1 MKQRIAIDPGVGG
14 GMVYEDTGD
23 VMGFPM
29 PSTLGDLV
37 RTMRILC
44 ADKPDVYIEE
54 LPKWQG
60 KMSASSMGVMF
71 QNYGQLL
78 GIIKTLDCRIVM
90 IKPQAWQK
98 ALGLGDK
105 KAHGKKWKTH
115 LKARAQEF
123 YPTHEITLKT
133 ADAFLIYEASLRLFP
148 RQ

>member
-1 MKQRIAIDPGVGG
+1 MKQRVAIDPGVSGG
-14 GMVYEDTGD
+14 IVYEDDGKL
-23 VMGFPM
+23 FAIAM

-37 RTMRILC
+37 KELRVISSDL
-44 ADKPDVYIEE
+44 PDVYIEE

-78 GIIKTLDCRIVM
+78 GVLKTLDCRIVM
-90 IKPQAWQK
+90 IKPPVWQK